1 MLEGGVCCA
10 QTPTAVEKTSNS
22 SERGRMR
29 FGCDNP
35 ECGRCQYN
43 RPRPLVFGLPGA
55 WIWFVRPLII
65 SDQPRQISTTRRSGA
80 STVASL
86 ASSER

>member
-35 ECGRCQYN
+35 DCGRCQSN
-43 RPRPLVFGLPGA
+43 RSHTMNSSPLAFVSPLDLLEPLVRG
-55 WIWFVRPLII
+55 
-65 SDQPRQISTTRRSGA
+65 SDSFATATQSHWLNEYSFASGQ
-80 STVASL
+80 
-86 ASSER
+86 